1 VAISDPRESG
11 PVAPEFFVSNV
22 GAAIDFYTNRLAF
35 KVLRLEPEGEPGPHT
50 IFAIVALGDAHVLL
64 AHESLYAGGPLSE
77 RGAGVDI
84 RIMVPDVDVVYARCR
99 ENSVKI
105 VHDIADRYYGLRDFI
120 IADPNGFRLR
130 FAAPLR

>member
-1 VAISDPRESG
+1 MTLDAREEA
-11 PVAPEFFVSNV
+11 PVAPEFFVSDV
-22 GAAIDFYTNRLAF
+22 GAAIQFYTDKLGFRL
-35 KVLRLEPEGEPGPHT
+35 VRLEPEGTPGPT
-50 IFAIVALGDAHVLL
+50 SVFAVVDLGEAQILL
-64 AHESLYAGGPLSE
+64 ANESLYAGEHLRE

-84 RIMVPDVDVVYARCR
+84 RIMVPDVDAIYQRCH
-99 ENSVKI
+99 ENSVAI

>member
-1 VAISDPRESG
+1 VTLDPREVV
-11 PVAPEFFVSNV
+11 PVAPEFFVSDV
-22 GAAIDFYTNRLAF
+22 GAAIQFYTDKLGFRL
-35 KVLRLEPEGEPGPHT
+35 VRLEPEGEPNPRT
-50 IFAIVALGDAHVLL
+50 IFAIVALGEAHILL
-64 AHESLYAGGPLSE
+64 ANESLYAGGHLRE

-84 RIMVPDVDVVYARCR
+84 RIMVPDVDAIYERCH
-99 ENSVKI
+99 ENSVAI